1 MKAEEMKQLLFQIAE
16 EEERLRKKSNPYD
29 VVIQFAEEM
38 MENAGEK
45 NVKIYEEIIN
55 LLTEKKEGE
64 NC

>member
-16 EEERLRKKSNPYD
+16 EEERLRKKANPYD

-38 MENAGEK
+38 MENAGKK
-45 NVKIYEEIIN
+45 NAKIYEEIID
-55 LLTEKKEGE
+55 LLTEKKESE